1 MSTDRIEKKIVLRAS
16 RARVWRAISSFEE
29 FGAWFGMILKGPL
42 MPGKTVEGKITTPG
56 YDHLTVTMHVERV
69 EPEHL
74 LAYRWHPNATDLQKD
89 YSSEPTT
96 LVEFSLRE
104 LPGGTELT
112 IVESGF
118 DSIPLERRAKAF
130 ESNSGGWTELLPRIE
145 QHVAS

>member
-1 MSTDRIEKKIVLRAS
+1 MNTDRIEKKIVMRAS

-29 FGAWFGMILKGPL
+29 FGTWFGMVLKGPFEV
-42 MPGKTVEGKITTPG
+42 GTRVEGKITTPG
-56 YDHLTVTMHVERV
+56 YDHLTVTMHIERI

-74 LAYRWHPNATDLQKD
+74 IAYRWHPNAIDPKKD
-89 YSSEPTT
+89 YSSEPMT

-118 DSIPLERRAKAF
+118 DSLPIERRAKAL
-130 ESNSGGWTELLPRIE
+130 ESNAGGWTELLPPIE
-145 QHVAS
+145 QQ